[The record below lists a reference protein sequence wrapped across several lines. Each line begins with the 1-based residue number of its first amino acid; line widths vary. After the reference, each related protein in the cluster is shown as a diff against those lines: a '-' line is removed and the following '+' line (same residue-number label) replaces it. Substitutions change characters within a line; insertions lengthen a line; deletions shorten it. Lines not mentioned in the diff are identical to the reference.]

1 VDAIAAAGLFKMLV
15 PKTLGGSEVSPE
27 TFVRVIAE
35 VARVDASTAWCIF
48 LPACDGIAAGSLR
61 QEVAWDI
68 FGREPQAYVAAS
80 NAPSRRAAAQP
91 PVRAVA
97 VDGGYRVTGRWS
109 FASGCMHA
117 TWLIGASPIYAG
129 DSPRLGEHGQPE
141 MRLLFFPVSDCQ
153 IIDTWHVIGLRGT
166 GSHDFAVENVFV
178 PHERSLPRSE
188 PIQPQHPGALYAFGA
203 GRVPDT
209 TVYSPWMGVA
219 PIGFAAVCLGIA
231 RGAIDAF
238 LELASSKPPGRGKAL
253 LRDNAV
259 IQVQVGQAE
268 ATWRAAGAYLLET
281 VREAWE
287 TVQKTRASTPE
298 HHIALALAGTH
309 AATLSTQ
316 VVEAVWNAAGTS
328 GVFTESPLERRFR
341 DIHIAKQNIAIR
353 AEHYGTA
360 GRMLLGGNGSV
371 SGS

>member
-1 VDAIAAAGLFKMLV
+1 
-15 PKTLGGSEVSPE
+15 
-27 TFVRVIAE
+27 
-35 VARVDASTAWCIF
+35 
-48 LPACDGIAAGSLR
+48 
-61 QEVAWDI
+61 
-68 FGREPQAYVAAS
+68 
-80 NAPSRRAAAQP
+80 
-91 PVRAVA
+91 
-97 VDGGYRVTGRWS
+97 
-109 FASGCMHA
+109 
-117 TWLIGASPIYAG
+117 
-129 DSPRLGEHGQPE
+129 

-360 GRMLLGGNGSV
+360 GRMLLGGDDSV